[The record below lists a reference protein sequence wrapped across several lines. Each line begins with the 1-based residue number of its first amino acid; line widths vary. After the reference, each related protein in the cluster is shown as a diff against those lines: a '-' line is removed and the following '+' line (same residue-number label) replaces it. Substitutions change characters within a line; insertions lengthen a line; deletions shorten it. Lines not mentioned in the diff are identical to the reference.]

1 MRRRFF
7 TARDGLRLSALEWDG
22 PEEALPLLCLP
33 GLSRTALDYVSTAER
48 HAATRRV
55 VALDYAGHGES
66 AKAPLARYTIPNTL
80 GDVLDCMAALRVP
93 RAVVIGTSLGGLL
106 GMVLSVLRP
115 GALAGLVLNDS
126 GPRIDAGG
134 LSGAREVIGSDP
146 RLGSIE
152 ECIAYLRRLLPETG
166 IPDDRWIDAAE
177 TTYWRGEDGR
187 YRPRWDTGLIQAL
200 PKSGS
205 GPTELWPMFEA
216 LPDLPV
222 PATDPHHPL
231 GNHVVLDCAGT
242 VVTLAH
248 LRQGSL
254 SVRQGQR
261 VEQGTVVAS
270 VGNSG
275 ESREPHLA
283 ISARRRGTALLLGGE
298 AMPMRFDGR
307 YLTRNQRHAN

>member
-216 LPDLPV
+216 LPDVPV
-222 PATDPHHPL
+222 LLIWGEASLVLSAAT
-231 GNHVVLDCAGT
+231 
-242 VVTLAH
+242 
-248 LRQGSL
+248 
-254 SVRQGQR
+254 
-261 VEQGTVVAS
+261 
-270 VGNSG
+270 VG
-275 ESREPHLA
+275 EMQ
-283 ISARRRGTALLLGGE
+283 RRRPDLQVLALPGIGHSPWLGIP
-298 AMPMRFDGR
+298 AVAARIDGFVSGLR
-307 YLTRNQRHAN
+307 

>member
-48 HAATRRV
+48 HPATRRV

-216 LPDLPV
+216 LPDVPV
-222 PATDPHHPL
+222 LLIWGEASLVLSAAT
-231 GNHVVLDCAGT
+231 VAGM
-242 VVTLAH
+242 
-248 LRQGSL
+248 Q
-254 SVRQGQR
+254 
-261 VEQGTVVAS
+261 
-270 VGNSG
+270 
-275 ESREPHLA
+275 
-283 ISARRRGTALLLGGE
+283 RRRPDLQVLALPGIGHSPWLGIP
-298 AMPMRFDGR
+298 AVAARIDGFVSGLR
-307 YLTRNQRHAN
+307 